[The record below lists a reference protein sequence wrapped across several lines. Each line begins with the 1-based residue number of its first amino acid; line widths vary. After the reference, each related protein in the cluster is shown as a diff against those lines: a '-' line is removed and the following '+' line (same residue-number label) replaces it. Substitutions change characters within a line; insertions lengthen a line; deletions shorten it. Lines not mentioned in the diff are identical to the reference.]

1 MIYLYPGIRRGKE
14 DGFNNRRTGRVSER
28 VGGTEGLDPVRRLG
42 EEGGKTDRSK
52 KKSKVKKSKINM
64 LVGQSKLQCDISPPL
79 SAGERLIISP
89 TRIFPNVLVGG
100 DVVGGPGKMRVSMVC
115 SRSVDLISKPGNIQ
129 HSGPDSSRGTDG
141 RPAV

>member
-1 MIYLYPGIRRGKE
+1 
-14 DGFNNRRTGRVSER
+14 
-28 VGGTEGLDPVRRLG
+28 
-42 EEGGKTDRSK
+42 
-52 KKSKVKKSKINM
+52 M

-89 TRIFPNVLVGG
+89 TRIFPNVPVGG
-100 DVVGGPGKMRVSMVC
+100 DAVGGPGKMRVSMVC

-129 HSGPDSSRGTDG
+129 DSGPDSSRGTDG